1 MHFGQTFLSLGV
13 VFALTFKKI
22 LNNIVMTQIHVV
34 IRRINPAFKIDL
46 VQVGYIEN
54 GQFTSL
60 SLDALERT
68 PISTYVEHSS
78 IADSPYI
85 EHSSVFSLV
94 DVLRVYPNF
103 DIEFFDN
110 TLVLMFDFDLS
121 SDESASQEEG
131 KGN

>member
-1 MHFGQTFLSLGV
+1 
-13 VFALTFKKI
+13 
-22 LNNIVMTQIHVV
+22 MTQIHVV

-54 GQFTSL
+54 GQFSPL
-60 SLDALERT
+60 SIDALERT
-68 PISTYVEHSS
+68 PVSTYIEHSS

-85 EHSSVFSLV
+85 EHHSVLGLV
-94 DVLRVYPNF
+94 DALRAYPNF

-110 TLVLMFDFDLS
+110 TLVLMFDFDLIPH
-121 SDESASQEEG
+121 EGTSQEEG